1 MAAAPSAS
9 VPLQKVEKKIAQISR
24 VIQHLNAKSDDADVA
39 DTAGTYENEIEGAAR
54 RLHVGAERPSSKPR
68 ALTCRRGQMS

>member
-39 DTAGTYENEIEGAAR
+39 DTATYENEIEGAAR
-54 RLHVGAERPSSKPR
+54 RRRAAEQQATS
-68 ALTCRRGQMS
+68 AYM

>member
-54 RLHVGAERPSSKPR
+54 RRRAAEQQATS
-68 ALTCRRGQMS
+68 AYM